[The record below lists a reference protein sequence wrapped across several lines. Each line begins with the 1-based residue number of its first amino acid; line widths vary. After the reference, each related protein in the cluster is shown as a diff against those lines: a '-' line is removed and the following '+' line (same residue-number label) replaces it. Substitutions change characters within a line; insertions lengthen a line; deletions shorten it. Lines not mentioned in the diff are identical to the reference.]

1 MDSETKA
8 RLRETLDNYLEIN
21 HHRKTTERYAIL
33 DAICEM
39 TGHFTIEALGEQ
51 LLSKNFRV
59 SRATLYNTIRL
70 FVKLHIVVRH
80 RLPSGTR
87 YEICDMENNHCH
99 QICNVCGKITEIK
112 SQIVID
118 AVSAIKLQRF
128 RREGFSLY
136 IYGICSTCMA
146 KNTRSKTLMEQ
157 QKTNKK

>member
-1 MDSETKA
+1 M
-8 RLRETLDNYLEIN
+8 
-21 HHRKTTERYAIL
+21 
-33 DAICEM
+33 
-39 TGHFTIEALGEQ
+39 
-51 LLSKNFRV
+51 
-59 SRATLYNTIRL
+59 SRATLYNTISL
-70 FVKLHIVVRH
+70 FIKLHIVVRH
-80 RLPSGTR
+80 RLPAGTR

-118 AVSAIKLQRF
+118 AVGAIKLQRF

-157 QKTNKK
+157 QKNK

>member
-1 MDSETKA
+1 MDSETKS

-33 DAICEM
+33 DVICDM
-39 TGHFTIEALGEQ
+39 TGHITIEALGEQ

-70 FVKLHIVVRH
+70 FIKLHIVVRH

>member
-8 RLRETLDNYLEIN
+8 QLKATLDGYLETSR
-21 HHRKTTERYAIL
+21 HRKTSERYAIL
-33 DAICEM
+33 DAVCEM
-39 TGHFTIEALGEQ
+39 TGHFTIEDWGER
-51 LLSKNFRV
+51 LLSRNFPV
-59 SRATLYNTIRL
+59 SRATLYNTISL
-70 FVKLHIVVRH
+70 FIKLHIVIRH
-80 RLPSGTR
+80 RLPVGTR

-118 AVSAIKLQRF
+118 AVGAIKLQRF

-157 QKTNKK
+157 QKNK